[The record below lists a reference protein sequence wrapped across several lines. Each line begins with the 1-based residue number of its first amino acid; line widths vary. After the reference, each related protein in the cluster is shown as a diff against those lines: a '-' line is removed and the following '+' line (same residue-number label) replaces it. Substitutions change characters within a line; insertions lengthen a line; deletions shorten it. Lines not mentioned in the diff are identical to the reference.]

1 MQKITPPNYT
11 QIPNVYFDEIMQTLT
26 TAENTLF
33 LLIMRKTFGWHKKK
47 DKISYSQLR
56 ELSGISSNDTVKKAI
71 EGLIKKDL
79 IKAEKKG
86 QIISYEVTITE
97 TVKDNDSNLYRNC
110 NSTFTE
116 TVIVNDKTFTETVN
130 TKERLN
136 KIKETSDIEKNFTD
150 FYSQYPKKVD
160 KTDSKKVFTSLLKKG
175 ITLEEIMLK
184 LEIYKDREKNT
195 ELKYIRS
202 PARFLRTLED
212 YELPTQQPKKEIEK
226 TIYKCKKC
234 DTILR
239 DEICPKCFALHTI
252 EGELV

>member
-1 MQKITPPNYT
+1 MSEEKKSYYAI
-11 QIPNVYFDEIMQTLT
+11 IPANVRYDKTLT
-26 TAENTLF
+26 PNAKLLYGEITALCNEKGYCWASNNYFAELYEVKPQAVSRWINLLADKGYLKLEYEYNGKEIKQRNIFIVDLSIKKEEVSIKSDEGINKNVKGYQYNRKDNNTINNTLGEEQF
-33 LLIMRKTFGWHKKK
+33 NH
-47 DKISYSQLR
+47 
-56 ELSGISSNDTVKKAI
+56 
-71 EGLIKKDL
+71 
-79 IKAEKKG
+79 
-86 QIISYEVTITE
+86 
-97 TVKDNDSNLYRNC
+97 
-110 NSTFTE
+110 
-116 TVIVNDKTFTETVN
+116 
-130 TKERLN
+130 
-136 KIKETSDIEKNFTD
+136 

-175 ITLEEIMLK
+175 ITLQEIMLK

-226 TIYKCKKC
+226 TMYKCKKC